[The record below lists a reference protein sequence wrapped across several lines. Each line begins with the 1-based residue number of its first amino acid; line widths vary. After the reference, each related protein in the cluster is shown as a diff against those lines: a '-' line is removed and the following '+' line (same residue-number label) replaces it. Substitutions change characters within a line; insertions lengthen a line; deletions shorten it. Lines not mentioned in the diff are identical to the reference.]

1 MNASQLTMIKE
12 AKKLLIDCSCFRGPE
27 GPAGSNGSTIV
38 GPIGPQGPQGP
49 AGTLSSFSI
58 TGASTNALLYY
69 DGNKPAGMS
78 SLFYYSTTN
87 VLQAN
92 LDIIPCVDNV
102 YSLGS
107 SNQGRWKDLFLGPS
121 SLYLGYKAKVYEDV
135 LANVTTD
142 TGFHGY
148 SMITSTMNIGNSVGY
163 QISVLNQDLFA
174 QQYDSNGPSGTLYP
188 LLHPIGFVSTSQL
201 TSTIDGLGTYGYI
214 STSQLISTVTALGNI
229 FVSSTQLQST
239 VNGLGTAGFISTSQL
254 TSSIIGAQA
263 IFVSSQSLLST
274 TQGIENNI
282 LSTNKGLG
290 ALGYISSLQL
300 ISTVSG
306 IDSNLI
312 IIQNGLGQLG
322 YLSTTQ
328 LISTVN
334 GLGSL
339 YVSTTQLTST
349 TIALETAFTSTINMA
364 FPSSITGLGTFGYIS
379 SSQLTSTVT
388 GLGNIYLSSIP
399 AILPNTTFG
408 KVLRVDSVY
417 GNDTTA
423 LQNQYSYPFST
434 ISTAMYCASTQ
445 DQIWLLP
452 GTYNEKVI
460 FKSGV
465 NMRGVNL
472 NSVIIQ
478 QANVT
483 QPTTLVSF
491 TQSNRLE
498 DVTLNL
504 TSQTTVASTL
514 IGVLFSSC
522 QDTCKLRASVLN
534 VNNSGITNNTYP
546 TNVYGV
552 YSAGYSSTIYTS
564 ADNIQRTSMTITGA
578 GIGNNRCIYNDNSNK
593 FTMRDVNLLCTDDL
607 NPRYTGGSYIGIET
621 TNISSIVQIK
631 NSSVNGNVYNTGN
644 TSADISQTK
653 GQIIITNTDLVNKN
667 ANNNAF
673 IANQSLNIINFSI
686 SGALSNFQYIGGPNG
701 ISNNWS
707 NTFLF
712 PGTQNFTTVTSDIVP
727 IYNFLRIPNTN
738 LIANFG
744 IQAQRGTAAGISSFA
759 VLYKNGFPV
768 STPNFVLPLVGASS
782 FFLSTSTLTL
792 KITDTY
798 GIYMSTSSSNTTL
811 SNVTI
816 SMTLF

>member
-1 MNASQLTMIKE
+1 MIKE
-12 AKKLLIDCSCFRGPE
+12 AKRLLEDCSCFRGPT
-27 GPAGSNGSTIV
+27 GPPGSNGSTIV
-38 GPIGPQGPQGP
+38 GPIGPTGPQGP
-49 AGTLSSFSI
+49 AGTLSSFSLA
-58 TGASTNALLYY
+58 GASTNALLYY

-78 SLFYYSTTN
+78 SLFYYSTLN
-87 VLQAN
+87 ILQAN
-92 LDIIPCVDNV
+92 LDIVPCTDNL

-121 SLYLGYKAKVYEDV
+121 SLYLGYKAKVYEDS
-135 LANVTTD
+135 LGNVTTD

-148 SMITSTMNIGNSVGY
+148 SMITSTMNIGNSFGY
-163 QISVLNQDLFA
+163 QISVVNQDLFA
-174 QQYDSNGPSGTLYP
+174 QQYDSTGPNGTLYP
-188 LLHPIGFVSTSQL
+188 LLHPIG
-201 TSTIDGLGTYGYI
+201 Y
-214 STSQLISTVTALGNI
+214 
-229 FVSSTQLQST
+229 
-239 VNGLGTAGFISTSQL
+239 ISTSQL
-254 TSSIIGAQA
+254 TSSL
-263 IFVSSQSLLST
+263 V
-274 TQGIENNI
+274 
-282 LSTNKGLG
+282 GLG
-290 ALGYISSLQL
+290 TFGYISTS
-300 ISTVSG
+300 
-306 IDSNLI
+306 
-312 IIQNGLGQLG
+312 
-322 YLSTTQ
+322 
-328 LISTVN
+328 
-334 GLGSL
+334 
-339 YVSTTQLTST
+339 QLTST
-349 TIALETAFTSTINMA
+349 VTGLGNIYLSSFNTNFTSTV
-364 FPSSITGLGTFGYIS
+364 TGLGTAGYIS

-434 ISTAMYCASTQ
+434 ISTAMYCASSL

-452 GTYNEKVI
+452 GIYNEQII
-460 FKSGV
+460 FK
-465 NMRGVNL
+465 NGVNL
-472 NSVIIQ
+472 RGANINSAIIQ
-478 QANVT
+478 QSNVT
-483 QPTTLVSF
+483 QPTTLVRF
-491 TQSNRLE
+491 GQSNRLE

-504 TSQTTVASTL
+504 YSKSTQASTL

-522 QDTCKLRASVLN
+522 QDTCKLRTIVLN
-534 VNNSGITNNTYP
+534 VNNSAIIENTRP
-546 TNVYGV
+546 TYVYGI
-552 YSAGYSSTIYTS
+552 YSSGHSSTFYTTN
-564 ADNIQRTSMTITGA
+564 DNIQRTSMTVTSA
-578 GIGNNRCIYNDNSNK
+578 GNGKAWCIYNNDSNR
-593 FTMRDVNLLCTDDL
+593 FSARDVNLLCTDSL
-607 NPRYTGGSYIGIET
+607 NATYTGGTYYGIET
-621 TNISSIVQIK
+621 NDSNAIIQIK
-631 NSSVNGNVYNTGN
+631 TSSVSGNAYNIAN
-644 TSADISQTK
+644 IANDISQTK
-653 GQIIITNTDLVNKN
+653 GVIILAFTDLINKT

-673 IANQSLNIINFSI
+673 ITNQPLNNINFSI

-798 GIYMSTSSSNTTL
+798 GIYISTSSSNTTL

-816 SMTLF
+816 SMSLF

>member
-12 AKKLLIDCSCFRGPE
+12 AKRLLEDCSCFRGPT
-27 GPAGSNGSTIV
+27 GPPGSNGSTIV
-38 GPIGPQGPQGP
+38 GPIGPTGPQGP
-49 AGTLSSFSI
+49 AGTLSSFSLV
-58 TGASTNALLYY
+58 GASTNALLYY
-69 DGNKPAGMS
+69 DGFKPAGMS
-78 SLFYYSTTN
+78 SLFYYSTLN
-87 VLQAN
+87 ILQAN
-92 LDIIPCVDNV
+92 LDIVPCTDNI

-121 SLYLGYKAKVYEDV
+121 SLYLGYKAKVYEDS
-135 LANVTTD
+135 LGNVTTD

-148 SMITSTMNIGNSVGY
+148 TVITSTMNIGNSVGY
-163 QISVLNQDLFA
+163 QFSVNNNDLFA
-174 QQYDSNGPSGTLYP
+174 QQYNSTGPNGTLYP
-188 LLHPIGFVSTSQL
+188 LLHPIGYISTSQL
-201 TSTIDGLGTYGYI
+201 TSSLVGLGTFGY
-214 STSQLISTVTALGNI
+214 
-229 FVSSTQLQST
+229 
-239 VNGLGTAGFISTSQL
+239 ISTSQL
-254 TSSIIGAQA
+254 TSSIIGTQA
-263 IFVSSQSLLST
+263 IFVSTQSLLST
-274 TQGIENNI
+274 TQGIENSV
-282 LSTNKGLG
+282 LSTNTGLG

-334 GLGSL
+334 GLGTL

-349 TIALETAFTSTINMA
+349 TIGLETAFTSTINMA
-364 FPSSITGLGTFGYIS
+364 FPSSITGLGTAGYIS

-522 QDTCKLRASVLN
+522 QDTCKLRTIVLN
-534 VNNSGITNNTYP
+534 VNNSAIIENTRP
-546 TNVYGV
+546 TYVYGI
-552 YSAGYSSTIYTS
+552 YSSGHSSTFYTTN
-564 ADNIQRTSMTITGA
+564 DNIQRTSMTVTSA
-578 GIGNNRCIYNDNSNK
+578 GNGKAWCIYNNDSNR
-593 FTMRDVNLLCTDDL
+593 FSARDVNLLCTDSL
-607 NPRYTGGSYIGIET
+607 NATYTGGTYYGIET
-621 TNISSIVQIK
+621 NDSNAIIQIK
-631 NSSVNGNVYNTGN
+631 TSSVSGNAYNIAN
-644 TSADISQTK
+644 IANDISQTK
-653 GQIIITNTDLVNKN
+653 GVIILAFTDLINKT

-673 IANQSLNIINFSI
+673 IANQPLNNINFSI

-712 PGTQNFTTVTSDIVP
+712 PGTQNYTTVTSDIVP

-798 GIYMSTSSSNTTL
+798 GIYISTSSSNTTL

-816 SMTLF
+816 SMSLF